1 MIFSKTILFIYI
13 ILSLSSCSYTHT
25 RTPEGNELTS
35 DFVEGL
41 KITEGWI
48 NDLQKEVNCCYDQK
62 YTLMNIANTINSLD
76 DHKVKIQIENKSK
89 LEFYCTYNNEFPID
103 VIGLEKGIDMTY
115 KVISHE

>member
-48 NDLQKEVNCCYDQK
+48 NDLQKE
-62 YTLMNIANTINSLD
+62 
-76 DHKVKIQIENKSK
+76 NK
-89 LEFYCTYNNEFPID
+89 E
-103 VIGLEKGIDMTY
+103 GLIKKKNKKEQRAKML
-115 KVISHE
+115 